1 MQLVVA
7 ELLGAEMV
15 RVSDGGVVQPV
26 GGVTVVG
33 DVDVVEDAGDAGRV
47 VMSAHSGGV
56 ENIGLLNMP

>member
-7 ELLGAEMV
+7 GLPGAEMV

-33 DVDVVEDAGDAGRV
+33 DVDVVEDAVGAGRV
-47 VMSAHSGGV
+47 VMSAHPGGE
-56 ENIGLLNMP
+56 ENRGLLNIP